1 MMNKVMNQTVTKQR
15 GLTLISW
22 LVIII
27 FLLFQGIILMKVV
40 PVYMTDASVGS
51 IMNELPTD
59 PKAGELSAS
68 ELKTLVSKRLSMN
81 SIYSINPDNIKIR
94 KGRGEKIVTIEYEPR
109 GNLIANLDY
118 IASFK
123 HEARVKDK

>member
-1 MMNKVMNQTVTKQR
+1 MMNKVMNQTVTKQG

-51 IMNELPTD
+51 IMKELTVSIALNPII
-59 PKAGELSAS
+59 
-68 ELKTLVSKRLSMN
+68 LKS
-81 SIYSINPDNIKIR
+81 
-94 KGRGEKIVTIEYEPR
+94 
-109 GNLIANLDY
+109 
-118 IASFK
+118 
-123 HEARVKDK
+123 VKDAVKGSLLSNISRVVILSPILIIL